1 MTELISHNGFFIAR
15 ILKGVIEMKIT
26 YKFISAD
33 IRIGEEVTEIEID
46 EKIGEVITE
55 LNRQESN
62 NDRKETRRHTSYS
75 YDNDKVSALADET
88 DVENEV
94 ISDILRKNN
103 IQRLYH
109 AIAQLSPKQ
118 RDLIQS
124 IYFDNVSVSE
134 YASRE
139 GVTQSAI
146 SQRLMTARKK
156 LRKFF

>member
-1 MTELISHNGFFIAR
+1 M
-15 ILKGVIEMKIT
+15 
-26 YKFISAD
+26 
-33 IRIGEEVTEIEID
+33 
-46 EKIGEVITE
+46 
-55 LNRQESN
+55 
-62 NDRKETRRHTSYS
+62 
-75 YDNDKVSALADET
+75 ADET